1 MPRSKS
7 QRALPLIGEVFPFP
21 PSVPDRHRQ
30 AWLAGEL
37 RGVCGQLR
45 KPKPQVFYSIREIVD
60 FFGIPLRTVALAFK
74 DLENEGL
81 LNSLRGS
88 RTLLTGTGR
97 ISRFPVRGV
106 IGLPN
111 WMNAMV
117 FSSFTRQVNMEFETR
132 LRKLGFVADMIFHDT
147 KEEESHPDFAGQ
159 LLSHH
164 LDAVIWQDPHPKSQ
178 QNLISLSERGVRLLV
193 IQTPEAKTSIP
204 AVIYLKDWR
213 PGYEEIAR
221 RWQESGVK
229 TVWIPLNI
237 EQLAYR
243 SEAATFSGIM
253 REHGLSVEVCGADVS
268 RIPRPASSR
277 RSGRTNAIAFL
288 ESDTADL
295 LCNCD
300 PVTMERLSRFSRLAF
315 CRGPLRCPYLRHRGV
330 PIEVVDFSAEEIAKK
345 LVEDIGGLTAIRQ
358 GIRHVF
364 SSRYWPDNPA
374 E

>member
-7 QRALPLIGEVFPFP
+7 QRTLPPIGELFPFP

-45 KPKPQVFYSIREIVD
+45 KPVPQVFYSIRAIVE

-81 LNSLRGS
+81 LNSRRGS
-88 RTLLTGTGR
+88 RTLLTGIR
-97 ISRFPVRGV
+97 NFPRFPVRGV

-111 WMNAMV
+111 LMSAMV
-117 FSSFTRQVNMEFETR
+117 LTSTTRQISIEFETR
-132 LRKLGFVADMIFHDT
+132 LRKLGFVADMIFHHT
-147 KEEESHPDFAGQ
+147 KEEESHPDFAEQ
-159 LLSHH
+159 LLAHH
-164 LDAVIWQDPHPKSQ
+164 LDAVIWQDPHPQSH
-178 QNLISLSERGVRLLV
+178 QNLISLNERGVRLLV
-193 IQTPEAKTSIP
+193 IQTPEANTSIP

-221 RWQESGVK
+221 CWQESGVK
-229 TVWIPLNI
+229 TVWIPLNL
-237 EQLAYR
+237 ERLAYR
-243 SEAATFSGIM
+243 SEVAIFSGIM

-277 RSGRTNAIAFL
+277 RSGKTNAIAFL
-288 ESDTADL
+288 EPDTADL
-295 LCNCD
+295 LCNCN

-315 CRGPLRCPYLRHRGV
+315 CRGTLRCPYLRHRGV
-330 PIEVVDFSAEEIAKK
+330 PIETVDFSAEEIVKK
-345 LVEDIGGLTAIRQ
+345 LVEDIGRLTAIPK